1 MTSKQ
6 QKIDAFDPSGIGL
19 KNGNFIGLPFD
30 EDESDVILLPVPW
43 DVTVSYSDGTAMA
56 AQNILHASSQLDL
69 FDPDVPDAWQRGIFV
84 KDVEGD
90 GFAAEKMLHRSRRLR
105 PQAKKYID
113 FLENGGDL
121 EDSMDMQHILQ
132 NINAQSD
139 WVRAWVKART
149 GALLENGKLVG
160 LIGGEHSIPLGY
172 LEALAEHHE
181 AFGVLQIDAHFDLRE
196 AYEGF
201 TFSHASIFFNAS
213 KRVKNIEK
221 FVHVGIRDFCEE
233 EVNFVK
239 YSNKRHEVFY
249 DQQIREMQMMGN
261 TFEQIC
267 DKIVAALP
275 QKVYISFDI
284 DGLDPTLC
292 PNTGT
297 PVAGGFQY
305 WEAVYLLKKVVA
317 SGRVIIGFDL
327 SEVGGDGHEFDGN
340 VGARLLYKLC
350 NLMAFSQKN
359 A

>member
-6 QKIDAFDPSGIGL
+6 QKIDAFDPSGVGL

-69 FDPDVPDAWQRGIFV
+69 FDPDVPDAWERGIFV

-121 EDSMDMQHILQ
+121 AHNVDMQHILQ
-132 NINAQSD
+132 NINTQSD

-149 GALLENGKLVG
+149 GALLETGKMVG

-181 AFGVLQIDAHFDLRE
+181 AFGVLQSNLLRQ
-196 AYEGF
+196 
-201 TFSHASIFFNAS
+201 FSY
-213 KRVKNIEK
+213 
-221 FVHVGIRDFCEE
+221 FC
-233 EVNFVK
+233 
-239 YSNKRHEVFY
+239 
-249 DQQIREMQMMGN
+249 I
-261 TFEQIC
+261 
-267 DKIVAALP
+267 
-275 QKVYISFDI
+275 
-284 DGLDPTLC
+284 
-292 PNTGT
+292 
-297 PVAGGFQY
+297 
-305 WEAVYLLKKVVA
+305 
-317 SGRVIIGFDL
+317 
-327 SEVGGDGHEFDGN
+327 
-340 VGARLLYKLC
+340 
-350 NLMAFSQKN
+350 
-359 A
+359 